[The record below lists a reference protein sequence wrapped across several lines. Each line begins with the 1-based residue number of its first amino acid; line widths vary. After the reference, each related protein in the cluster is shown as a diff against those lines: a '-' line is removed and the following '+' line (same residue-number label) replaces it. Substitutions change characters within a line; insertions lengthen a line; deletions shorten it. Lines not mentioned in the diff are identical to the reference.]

1 MTREEVQA
9 RLDAFLAL
17 LQREQEVKEELLAL
31 KMMGHKA
38 TEEALKEKLQR
49 QNDLLA
55 EVERLRHEEMLPILE
70 ELASFISEAQQQVR
84 EGHV

>member
-1 MTREEVQA
+1 MTREEVQE

-17 LQREQEVKEELLAL
+17 IEREHELKEELLAL

-38 TEEALKEKLQR
+38 TEQAMKDKLQQ

-55 EVERLRHEEMLPILE
+55 EIDRLRNQEMLPILE
-70 ELASFISEAQQQVR
+70 ELAAFTAEAQQQVR